1 MSAGGRGLLPGAI
14 GSPKNARYRME
25 HLEKLVAIRLRLD
38 EGQSLDQIS
47 EELESEE
54 GLPMASAPLME
65 RRHEVKPRSLQLHQT
80 REDYDVPS
88 PTLMR
93 VVRLQMTKDV
103 TLEVAE
109 RADRQSALRELFE
122 RLKMMFHD
130 T

>member
-1 MSAGGRGLLPGAI
+1 
-14 GSPKNARYRME
+14 
-25 HLEKLVAIRLRLD
+25 
-38 EGQSLDQIS
+38 
-47 EELESEE
+47 
-54 GLPMASAPLME
+54 MASAPLME
-65 RRHEVKPRSLQLHQT
+65 RRHEVNHRPLQRQ
-80 REDYDVPS
+80 RNQEDYDF
-88 PTLMR
+88 PTPTFLK

>member
-1 MSAGGRGLLPGAI
+1 
-14 GSPKNARYRME
+14 
-25 HLEKLVAIRLRLD
+25 
-38 EGQSLDQIS
+38 
-47 EELESEE
+47 
-54 GLPMASAPLME
+54 MASAPLME